1 MVGNDD
7 EDSSLQSGTFSLRAT
22 FVKINRTT
30 KAGYP
35 CYSRDLFEIVLHSEL
50 PLSPEKQKQRLG
62 ILLNSEQ
69 LHLSLSQKLRRFC
82 FTQKIDRIAT
92 PALQSCSAF

>member
-1 MVGNDD
+1 MKMMVGNND

-35 CYSRDLFEIVLHSEL
+35 CYSGDLFEMVLHSEL
-50 PLSPEKQKQRLG
+50 PLSPDKQKQRLNL
-62 ILLNSEQ
+62 LLNSE
-69 LHLSLSQKLRRFC
+69 
-82 FTQKIDRIAT
+82 
-92 PALQSCSAF
+92 